1 MKRKY
6 WGGES
11 TASIFEEDTF
21 DRVECIYLPP
31 LRDAE
36 ARLSAGRRSRLTWL
50 LKKKYG
56 DNTRSL
62 VDSVAEFNDNIVQNK
77 DDKYTE
83 IQDVKASING
93 KIVEALGE
101 KLGQSVNL
109 QFSETTFN
117 RIIEN
122 IRMVFFP
129 HTGETDIAKFRD
141 LATNSLGYNNLLYI
155 ATVFAELEL
164 IKDSDI
170 FTILLIEEP
179 EAHLHPQL
187 QVKFIKY
194 LEALVSTLPNAQVI
208 VSTHSPVLA
217 SSVKIDK
224 LIHLVG
230 KENQIVSTMI
240 GQKEFADTN
249 AENYINRWLD
259 VTKSTMLFSRGII
272 LVEGIAEALVLPK
285 LAEIVLK
292 KYNQGQEE
300 PMRLA
305 STLDEM
311 GVSVIN
317 INGINFQYFMKL
329 FGNFQGSSGP
339 DIPIFCSGLTDRDP
353 GKDASDNV
361 IYPEKDTE
369 VESKNPIVESKA
381 EIDNNQWTR
390 LFVSPLKTFEY
401 DLATYNPKLLA
412 TVLRSIWPTDKGTV
426 CAELD
431 KIIGRET
438 KYEDLSL
445 LAKDAKYIYEHIES
459 DKIGKGVFAY
469 ALAEKITDD
478 FVVPDYI
485 SNAVLWA
492 CGGKSL

>member
-1 MKRKY
+1 M
-6 WGGES
+6 
-11 TASIFEEDTF
+11 
-21 DRVECIYLPP
+21 
-31 LRDAE
+31 
-36 ARLSAGRRSRLTWL
+36 
-50 LKKKYG
+50 
-56 DNTRSL
+56 
-62 VDSVAEFNDNIVQNK
+62 
-77 DDKYTE
+77 
-83 IQDVKASING
+83 
-93 KIVEALGE
+93 
-101 KLGQSVNL
+101 
-109 QFSETTFN
+109 
-117 RIIEN
+117 
-122 IRMVFFP
+122 
-129 HTGETDIAKFRD
+129 
-141 LATNSLGYNNLLYI
+141 
-155 ATVFAELEL
+155 

-194 LEALVSTLPNAQVI
+194 LEALVSTLSNAQVI

-240 GQKEFADTN
+240 EQKEFADTN

-353 GKDASDNV
+353 GKDASGNV

-412 TVLRSIWPTDKGTV
+412 TVLKSIWPTDKGTV
-426 CAELD
+426 CAELN

-438 KYEDLSL
+438 EYKDLSL

-459 DKIGKGVFAY
+459 DQIGKGAFAY
-469 ALAEKITDD
+469 ALAETITDD

-492 CGGKSL
+492 CGGKAL

>member
-1 MKRKY
+1 MKKLL
-6 WGGES
+6 S
-11 TASIFEEDTF
+11 LFLA
-21 DRVECIYLPP
+21 CILLLGILPTSVF
-31 LRDAE
+31 A
-36 ARLSAGRRSRLTWL
+36 A
-50 LKKKYG
+50 
-56 DNTRSL
+56 
-62 VDSVAEFNDNIVQNK
+62 DSVE
-77 DDKYTE
+77 
-83 IQDVKASING
+83 
-93 KIVEALGE
+93 EAL
-101 KLGQSVNL
+101 
-109 QFSETTFN
+109 
-117 RIIEN
+117 
-122 IRMVFFP
+122 
-129 HTGETDIAKFRD
+129 
-141 LATNSLGYNNLLYI
+141 
-155 ATVFAELEL
+155 
-164 IKDSDI
+164 
-170 FTILLIEEP
+170 
-179 EAHLHPQL
+179 
-187 QVKFIKY
+187 
-194 LEALVSTLPNAQVI
+194 
-208 VSTHSPVLA
+208 
-217 SSVKIDK
+217 DK

-353 GKDASDNV
+353 GKG
-361 IYPEKDTE
+361 IYPEKDSD
-369 VESKNPIVESKA
+369 VISKNPIVKAKA
-381 EIDNNQWTR
+381 EINRNKWTK

-412 TVLRSIWPTDKGTV
+412 TVLRSIWPTTKGTV

-431 KIIGRET
+431 EIIGRET
-438 KYEDLSL
+438 EYEDLSL
-445 LAKDAKYIYEHIES
+445 LAKDAECIYRRIGNSE
-459 DKIGKGVFAY
+459 IGKGVFAH

-478 FVVPDYI
+478 FIVPDYI